1 MARVR
6 PVSQNA
12 PSETTVQATPSAEA
26 CSKQDGSGC
35 QVSGSGS
42 SSQRMWV
49 TRSPL
54 SGTRTVK
61 PMIPWRPGA
70 LPVASEA
77 RLIGVEEGT
86 VAVIGVSVPM
96 SPLWTA
102 SMVALAC
109 PAWWR
114 RW

>member
-1 MARVR
+1 MALVR
-6 PVSQNA
+6 PVSRKA
-12 PSETTVQATPSAEA
+12 PSETTVQTTPSAA
-26 CSKQDGSGC
+26 ARSKQVGSGC

-42 SSQRMWV
+42 PSQRMWV

-61 PMIPWRPGA
+61 PMMPWRPGGRPHA
-70 LPVASEA
+70 REA
-77 RLIGVEEGT
+77 RLIGVEDGT

-96 SPLWTA
+96 SPLRMA
-102 SMVALAC
+102 STVELAC
-109 PAWWR
+109 PAWWS